1 VGEPRARRNHLE
13 KKQTMTQHGKKY
25 LESAQKVNSRKEYTL
40 DEAVKLVQEASFVKF
55 NETVELHA
63 RLGIDPRQSDQQV
76 RTTVLLPAGL
86 GKTVRILV
94 FAEGEAA
101 RIAESAGADYVAG
114 DEMIAKIKNEEWTEF
129 DVSIAVPE
137 MMRKVGGLGKVLG
150 RKGLMPNPKAGTVV
164 NPDDVPRAISEA
176 RAGRVEFRNDKTGN
190 VHIPLGKIRFTEAQL
205 MENLLAVVDAI
216 KRAKPSGVKG
226 TYVKRMVLTSTMGP
240 GIRLDINAAMSY
252 SKEVA

>member
-1 VGEPRARRNHLE
+1 MA
-13 KKQTMTQHGKKY
+13 KHGKKY
-25 LESAQKVNSRKEYTL
+25 LEAAKKVNPKKEYTL
-40 DEAVKLVQEASFVKF
+40 EEAVKLVKETTFVQF

-101 RIAESAGADYVAG
+101 RAAEAAGADYVAD
-114 DEMIAKIKNEEWTEF
+114 DELIAKIKNEEWTDF
-129 DVSIAVPE
+129 DVSIAVPD

-164 NPDDVPRAISEA
+164 NADDLARAITEA

-190 VHIPLGKIRFTEAQL
+190 VHIPLGKIQFTEGQL
-205 MENLLAVVDAI
+205 MENLNAVVDAL
-216 KRAKPSGVKG
+216 KRAKPSGAKG
-226 TYVKRMVLTSTMGP
+226 NYVKRMVLTSTMGP
-240 GIRLDINAAMSY
+240 SIKIDANTVMNVSR
-252 SKEVA
+252 EVA

>member
-1 VGEPRARRNHLE
+1 
-13 KKQTMTQHGKKY
+13 MTQHGKKY
-25 LESAQKVNSRKEYTL
+25 TEAAKKVNLQKEYPV
-40 DEAVKLVQEASFVKF
+40 DEAVKLLKQASFVKF

-101 RIAESAGADYVAG
+101 RAAEAAGADFVAG
-114 DEMIAKIKNEEWTEF
+114 DEMIAKIRNEEWTDF
-129 DVSIAVPE
+129 DVAIAVPE

-164 NPDDVPRAISEA
+164 NADDLDRAVSEA

-190 VHIPLGKIRFTEAQL
+190 VHIALGKIQFTEAQIL
-205 MENLLAVVDAI
+205 ENLNAVVDAL
-216 KRAKPSGVKG
+216 KTRQANWREGDVCQASGADLNDGAGHPSG
-226 TYVKRMVLTSTMGP
+226 REH
-240 GIRLDINAAMSY
+240 RH
-252 SKEVA
+252 ER

>member
-1 VGEPRARRNHLE
+1 
-13 KKQTMTQHGKKY
+13 MTQHGKKY
-25 LESAQKVNSRKEYTL
+25 LEAAKKVDPKREYQLT
-40 DEAVKLVQEASFVKF
+40 DAVKLLKQTAYANF

-101 RIAESAGADYVAG
+101 RAAEAAGADYVAG

-164 NPDDVPRAISEA
+164 NPDDLGRAVSEA

-190 VHIPLGKIRFTEAQL
+190 LHITVGKIQFTEDQL
-205 MENLLAVVDAI
+205 MQNLEAVIDGI
-216 KRAKPSGVKG
+216 KRAKPATAKGV
-226 TYVKRMVLTSTMGP
+226 YVKRLVLTSTMTP
-240 GIRLDINAAMSY
+240 GIRLDANAVINAA
-252 SKEVA
+252 KEAA